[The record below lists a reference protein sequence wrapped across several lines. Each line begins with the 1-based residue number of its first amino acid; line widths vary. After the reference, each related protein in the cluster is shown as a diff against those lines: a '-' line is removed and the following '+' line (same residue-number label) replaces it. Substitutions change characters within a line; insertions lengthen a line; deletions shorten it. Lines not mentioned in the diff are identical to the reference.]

1 MTLFISDKEIKN
13 IKCKKEYKMINVVK
27 TIINTI
33 INNVIEMV
41 SENEK
46 EKNRQYQTLILS
58 GGGMK
63 GIALLGALQHL
74 QDTMYL
80 QSINKVVG
88 TSIGAMIGYL
98 WIIGYSPIELMVF
111 LCHKQH
117 QELLESLSLTRW
129 DMVNC
134 IEGNRGAISYM
145 LIHELLE
152 KLSLD
157 KISTLLTMRQ
167 LKEKFGKELICC
179 TYNRSLHKTEFLNST
194 KYPDLPCLT
203 ALRMSS
209 AIPFIFDPCFFN
221 NNLYVDGG
229 LVENIPLS
237 PLDEKEK
244 CIVLYF
250 QHPMKE
256 TLSKKIEFSFIENIC
271 DLFITVIHQFEHSL
285 LEIFQRKQGQPS
297 PSRFIPILLSMES
310 TLHFNLPKSEIFDM
324 FSLGYQTCKNN
335 L

>member
-1 MTLFISDKEIKN
+1 ME
-13 IKCKKEYKMINVVK
+13 VVK
-27 TIINTI
+27 VILDDI
-33 INNVIEMV
+33 INNVVDKDKEIGRENENEN
-41 SENEK
+41 ENEK
-46 EKNRQYQTLILS
+46 NRDYQTLVLS

-63 GIALLGALQHL
+63 GIALLGALQQL
-74 QDTMYL
+74 QDTLYL
-80 QSINKVVG
+80 QSIDKVIG

-98 WIIGYSPIELMVF
+98 WIIGYSPIELMVL

-117 QELLESLSLTRW
+117 QELLQSLSLTRW

-134 IEGNRGAISYM
+134 LEGNRGAISYM

-157 KISTLLTMRQ
+157 KISTLLTLQQIKQM
-167 LKEKFGKELICC
+167 FGKELICC
-179 TYNRSLHKTEFLNST
+179 TYNRSLHKTEFLDST

-203 ALRMSS
+203 ALRMSA

-229 LVENIPLS
+229 IVENIPLS

-244 CIVLYF
+244 CLVLYF
-250 QHPMKE
+250 KHPMKQPI
-256 TLSKKIEFSFIENIC
+256 SKKTEFSFIENMS

-285 LEIFQRKQGQPS
+285 LEIFQRKQGHPS
-297 PSRFIPILLSMES
+297 PSRFIPILLSIES

-335 L
+335 T